1 MLRTNLFVIVC
12 HLLLLQTEN
21 ASSQSHGDT
30 LRIAYNVLYD
40 KESDNYEIFVMN
52 ADGTGK
58 KNISNWKGVDWVY
71 YAYED
76 KLYFVSDRDTTHR
89 MYFLYEMDADGKNV
103 RKVCPFR
110 LEDSW
115 LSSRK
120 SGKEFVVTGRKDG
133 LRHTL
138 YLIDKDGNILKQLTT
153 DTTRY
158 HNDPCF
164 SPDGREIVFR
174 YKNNR
179 RDQTELDE
187 LWIMNDNGTNIRQLT
202 RYPTEDTTSKWHDYH
217 AGPPFWEPNSN
228 VISYIS
234 MRQGNYSIFTIKPDG
249 TREKQLTDNETNEG
263 YHAWSPDGKMIAF
276 DASDIDGNKYSIYLM
291 NADGTGVKQLTNEYK
306 FEQAPVFV
314 KSPTR
319 EQ

>member
-1 MLRTNLFVIVC
+1 MLRTNLLFIVC
-12 HLLLLQTEN
+12 LLILLPTEN
-21 ASSQSHGDT
+21 AGSQSRGDT

-58 KNISNWKGVDWVY
+58 RNISNWKGVDRAY

-120 SGKEFVVTGRKDG
+120 SGKEFIITGRKDG

-138 YLIDKDGNILKQLTT
+138 YLIDKDGNILRQLTT

-158 HNDPCF
+158 
-164 SPDGREIVFR
+164 
-174 YKNNR
+174 
-179 RDQTELDE
+179 
-187 LWIMNDNGTNIRQLT
+187 
-202 RYPTEDTTSKWHDYH
+202 PTVDTTSKWHDYH

-249 TREKQLTDNETNEG
+249 TGEKQLTDNEMNEG
-263 YHAWSPDGKMIAF
+263 WHAWSPDGKMIAF
-276 DASDIDGNKYSIYLM
+276 DGSNFDGNKYSIYLI
-291 NADGTGVKQLTNEYK
+291 NADGTGMKQLTNEYK

-319 EQ
+319 KE